1 MQTLTPTAGQLCLLD
16 EHLQP
21 LQSWQPVHVVASR
34 LPLDEQFKLFH
45 AANPQV
51 YELFRALTRR
61 LVQAGRRK
69 VGAKMVWER
78 IRWEYAL
85 ATEGDAYKLNNNL
98 TSRYARLV
106 MEREP
111 DLAGIFETRELRS

>member
-16 EHLQP
+16 ERLQP
-21 LQSWQPVHVVASR
+21 LQSLQPVYVVKSR

-51 YELFRALTRR
+51 YELFRALTWR

-111 DLAGIFETRELRS
+111 ALAGIFETRELRS